1 MAECPNKKADN
12 MVYSPDY
19 HVPIGQ
25 AIKHENGEY
34 YLRVK
39 KDKLTFEDIS
49 ISKLLSE
56 IIQIADK
63 KNKSRILK

>member
-34 YLRVK
+34 YL
-39 KDKLTFEDIS
+39 
-49 ISKLLSE
+49 
-56 IIQIADK
+56 
-63 KNKSRILK
+63 